1 MAAQLLSIALQCAI
15 ARRAVVAAPQL
26 SAPLVAA
33 RNQLLFA
40 TAAPPVAATGREH
53 DLHRRRC
60 RAGRQSAAGPAAAT
74 RWRADVARSCCRRS
88 LRAAAAPLGSTAGR

>member
-40 TAAPPVAATGREH
+40 TAAPPVAATGR
-53 DLHRRRC
+53 
-60 RAGRQSAAGPAAAT
+60 
-74 RWRADVARSCCRRS
+74 
-88 LRAAAAPLGSTAGR
+88 